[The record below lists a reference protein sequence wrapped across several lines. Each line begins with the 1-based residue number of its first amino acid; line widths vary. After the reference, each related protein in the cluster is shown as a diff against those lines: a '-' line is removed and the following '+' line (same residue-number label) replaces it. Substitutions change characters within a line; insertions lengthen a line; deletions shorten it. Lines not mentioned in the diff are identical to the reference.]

1 MNTQSLLH
9 TIDNKVHRLQELRQ
23 RIASKTTVADDFD
36 QLLDLISIN
45 DQPRFSSRSSNTSP
59 APPPIKKATFEEVF
73 VPRFESSSSSPVV
86 FLKVL
91 TFSKKDLKKQKRD
104 EPVKGNDV
112 ILSVAEQGEI
122 RICTKEGRP
131 LAVGTIQMPSLDVKV
146 VAVAVYADKEAH
158 IVVSLT
164 NNDVVVVP
172 FHVQMRGR
180 TISGRRPRELKESTE
195 PMDAIDA
202 SDVTDAIDASDATDA
217 TDASGIDCPEIAN
230 LPISMEDMKN
240 RASSATTK
248 IKSDIME
255 NMKMMDMIR
264 SRVDADRIK
273 LATQSSAPTQPQS
286 QSPPSI
292 FDVIT
297 GLMGENG
304 RLALERL
311 ESLPKK
317 NAEQHINTIKSDIVT
332 IAELFPPNPIT
343 GLISST
349 WR

>member
-1 MNTQSLLH
+1 MYIAYKTMS
-9 TIDNKVHRLQELRQ
+9 TITNQITDTVVVETRESAKSMTDMSVKETVSEETVSEETVSEETVSEETVSEETVSEETVVKDASAEDTVKE
-23 RIASKTTVADDFD
+23 IASEQDD
-36 QLLDLISIN
+36 I
-45 DQPRFSSRSSNTSP
+45 
-59 APPPIKKATFEEVF
+59 
-73 VPRFESSSSSPVV
+73 
-86 FLKVL
+86 
-91 TFSKKDLKKQKRD
+91 
-104 EPVKGNDV
+104 VK
-112 ILSVAEQGEI
+112 E
-122 RICTKEGRP
+122 
-131 LAVGTIQMPSLDVKV
+131 V
-146 VAVAVYADKEAH
+146 VAAD
-158 IVVSLT
+158 VVS
-164 NNDVVVVP
+164 
-172 FHVQMRGR
+172 
-180 TISGRRPRELKESTE
+180 
-195 PMDAIDA
+195 
-202 SDVTDAIDASDATDA
+202 DASDATDA

>member
-1 MNTQSLLH
+1 MYIAYKTMS
-9 TIDNKVHRLQELRQ
+9 TITNQITDTAVVETRESAKP
-23 RIASKTTVADDFD
+23 TTDTSVKETVSEETVSDETVSEETVVKDAPAEDTVKEVSSEQDD
-36 QLLDLISIN
+36 
-45 DQPRFSSRSSNTSP
+45 
-59 APPPIKKATFEEVF
+59 
-73 VPRFESSSSSPVV
+73 VV
-86 FLKVL
+86 
-91 TFSKKDLKKQKRD
+91 
-104 EPVKGNDV
+104 
-112 ILSVAEQGEI
+112 
-122 RICTKEGRP
+122 KE
-131 LAVGTIQMPSLDVKV
+131 V
-146 VAVAVYADKEAH
+146 VAA
-158 IVVSLT
+158 
-164 NNDVVVVP
+164 DVV
-172 FHVQMRGR
+172 
-180 TISGRRPRELKESTE
+180 
-195 PMDAIDA
+195 
-202 SDVTDAIDASDATDA
+202 SDATDA
-217 TDASGIDCPEIAN
+217 TDSSGIDCPEIAN

-297 GLMGENG
+297 GLMGENS
-304 RLALERL
+304 RLVLERL